1 MQFKDECDSKVQE
14 VLKIDE
20 ELVEIDE
27 IDSVVFEVLLD
38 KKRD

>member
-1 MQFKDECDSKVQE
+1 MQFKDECDSKVEE

-27 IDSVVFEVLLD
+27 IDW
-38 KKRD
+38 KRLFSFWGFVR